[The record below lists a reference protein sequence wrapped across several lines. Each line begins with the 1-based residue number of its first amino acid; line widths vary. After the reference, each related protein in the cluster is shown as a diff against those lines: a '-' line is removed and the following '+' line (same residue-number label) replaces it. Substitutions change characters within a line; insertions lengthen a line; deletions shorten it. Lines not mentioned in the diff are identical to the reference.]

1 MDELK
6 YFDLPHALQ
15 LENGETLKDVV
26 VAYHSF
32 GVLNDTKDNVVWIIH
47 ALTANSNPMEW
58 WPEMVGPDKAID
70 TNKYFVV
77 CANVLGSH
85 YGSTSPLSINR
96 ATGLPYYHAFP
107 SLTTKDLALP
117 YEALRLHLGIDKISL
132 IIAASLGGQ
141 QAMEWNISQPDIFQK
156 MILIATNAVHSP
168 WGIAFNESQR
178 LAIEADNT
186 WEMGGNEAGAKGMKA
201 ARSIALLS
209 YRTAKG
215 YNISQ
220 AEGDRQYT
228 QLKASSYQQYQG
240 EKLVKRFNAYSY
252 YLFTNAMD
260 SHDVGRNRDSREVA
274 LSQITAKTTIV
285 GISSDILFPL
295 EEQIFLQTH
304 IPNSK
309 LETIESLF
317 GHDGFLIE
325 GEVMSD
331 VVKVVLAEND

>member
-1 MDELK
+1 MNELK
-6 YFDLPHALQ
+6 YFNLPDSIQ
-15 LENGETLKDVV
+15 LENGETIEDVV
-26 VAYHSF
+26 LAYHTF
-32 GVLNDTKDNVVWIIH
+32 GALNETKDNVVWIIH
-47 ALTANSNPMEW
+47 ALTANANPMEW
-58 WPEMVGPDKAID
+58 WPDMVGSNKAID

-85 YGSTSPLSINR
+85 YGSTCPLSINKS
-96 ATGLPYYHAFP
+96 TGLPYYHSFP

-117 YEALRLHLGIDKISL
+117 YEALRLHLGIEKINM
-132 IIAASLGGQ
+132 IIGASLGGQ
-141 QAMEWNISQPDIFQK
+141 QAMEWNIAQPDVFK
-156 MILIATNAVHSP
+156 KLILIATNAVHSP

-178 LAIEADNT
+178 LAIEADTT
-186 WEMGGNEAGAKGMKA
+186 WEEGGDEAGRQGLKA

-220 AEGDRQYT
+220 AETNRQYT

-260 SHDVGRNRDSREVA
+260 SHDVGRNRPSREAA
-274 LSQITAKTTIV
+274 LGTIKANTTIV
-285 GISSDILFPL
+285 GITSDILFPI
-295 EEQIFLQTH
+295 EEQEFLQNY

-309 LETIESLF
+309 LVAIESSF

-325 GEVMSD
+325 SDVMSNI
-331 VVKVVLAEND
+331 VKNVLGE